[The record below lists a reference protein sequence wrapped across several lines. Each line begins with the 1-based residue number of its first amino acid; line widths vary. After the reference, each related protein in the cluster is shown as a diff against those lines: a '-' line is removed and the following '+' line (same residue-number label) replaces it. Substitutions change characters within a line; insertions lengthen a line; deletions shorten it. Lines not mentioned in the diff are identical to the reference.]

1 MAPKAHTNISQSQTS
16 NCPEIEHACD
26 DSSSQGK
33 RKMDTT
39 NHTSVQHDDDEETP
53 INTIEPNTKK
63 QKQTLS
69 TNTTNVSSSS
79 INDSDVSMGAITSSL
94 SGTTTIVEEPHQKS
108 QKPITLNFTDYES
121 WNAQQVVQLLT
132 SPKSLGGAGLSVEKV
147 KPLYEAGFD
156 GSSLH
161 NIVEDIMK
169 KDEYFAI
176 KAMTGSKDFTHISE
190 STCKTVVFWVLDQLI
205 VPNTKLLYYPTTTA
219 FGQIRSYTTTNWLKE
234 KEASTNDNDVT
245 SASSFSEPITLNLMD
260 YKKWNAQQVASVL
273 TSDESLGGAGLS
285 VEKVK
290 PLYEAGFDGSSL
302 HNIVEDIMKKDEYF
316 AIKAMTG
323 SKDFTHISES
333 TCKTVVFWVLDQLMT
348 RQYSLWQLE
357 PVSKQIKQKLGEP
370 IAKGG
375 ADLSLDQVSSL
386 DGKTLYSIAKD
397 VVYGSTGESVAVGNL
412 DLNLGTTV
420 GKWVTQFLQN
430 SIQVPLLK
438 FEHTKSSNYIP
449 DKYTNDTSDFSDEEL
464 LLLQKINELTLRDL
478 SHVHY
483 NLDRLIFDMMN
494 REQAIQSIIDLG
506 TTQYK
511 ASQLEKINKQ
521 DLTFL
526 IVKGGSGS
534 GKTRIV
540 SEAVKI
546 LSKAEPQHIFKNSS
560 VIYFNFTN
568 GFVLQ
573 NDVARDTAIIS
584 LISARIIY
592 SAFEDQGI
600 SRRLPKIDN
609 DYFLYELLRII
620 SSKLHEQLKV
630 EQSVPIPLILAFD
643 EYQRVTRINK
653 DLNTQLQHKI
663 GWYMR
668 NCQKRQGL
676 VLFPTFSGT
685 LLDSDAKFEP
695 TDYKITTL
703 PLPTLRK
710 EDIEKILIMQNLT
723 EFYVSKYQIF
733 WSIIGVVPRHLEW
746 AVKYAKEITNNTTIP
761 LETKISYI
769 YCNVVKEMYLI
780 YQPNDA
786 PDDIYR
792 YLSLLTLSG
801 FSYSTHKS
809 LKYEKNIEVLASE
822 GRIYKSNNH
831 IGLPLPAIDKL
842 SEFYTEIPKRLF
854 NDFIYTSAKPDW
866 EKFEEL
872 CLKTITCKLNYILKL
887 QHTKPKSTFT
897 IGELF
902 QGAHMPHK
910 LSQQTLMTNIDSK
923 AYFHYAE
930 VSQSISTSL
939 VKKNTDDNLITKAKP
954 NQQGI
959 DGFLPAFSLENEKKV
974 LFVVQNKFLK
984 DESQIRTLEPKQ
996 LCNHYKNALLDIEGY
1011 DVYVIIFSRKKVS
1024 DNTANNVNNGVISA
1038 ESKQTPCPK
1047 LILVSGDCF
1056 DDFFHPF
1063 IANILRK

>member
-1 MAPKAHTNISQSQTS
+1 MFYPTTTTFGQIRSYT
-16 NCPEIEHACD
+16 
-26 DSSSQGK
+26 
-33 RKMDTT
+33 TT
-39 NHTSVQHDDDEETP
+39 NWWKEKEA
-53 INTIEPNTKK
+53 
-63 QKQTLS
+63 S
-69 TNTTNVSSSS
+69 T
-79 INDSDVSMGAITSSL
+79 NDSDGTNTSAPS
-94 SGTTTIVEEPHQKS
+94 SSEQ
-108 QKPITLNFTDYES
+108 ITLNLMDYES
-121 WNAQQVVQLLT
+121 WNAQQVASVLT

-147 KPLYEAGFD
+147 KPLYEAGFK

-161 NIVEDIMK
+161 NIVGDIMK
-169 KDEYFAI
+169 KDEYYA
-176 KAMTGSKDFTHISE
+176 
-190 STCKTVVFWVLDQLI
+190 LDQL
-205 VPNTKLLYYPTTTA
+205 K
-219 FGQIRSYTTTNWLKE
+219 
-234 KEASTNDNDVT
+234 STYNKN
-245 SASSFSEPITLNLMD
+245 SIPQL
-260 YKKWNAQQVASVL
+260 
-273 TSDESLGGAGLS
+273 SD
-285 VEKVK
+285 
-290 PLYEAGFDGSSL
+290 
-302 HNIVEDIMKKDEYF
+302 
-316 AIKAMTG
+316 
-323 SKDFTHISES
+323 

-357 PVSKQIKQKLGEP
+357 PVIKQIKQKLGEP

-375 ADLSLDQVSSL
+375 ADLSLDQVSLL

-397 VVYGSTGESVAVGNL
+397 VVFGSTGECVAVENL

-430 SIQVPLLK
+430 NVQVPLLK
-438 FEHTKSSNYIP
+438 FEHTKSSKPNYIP
-449 DKYTNDTSDFSDEEL
+449 DKYTNNTSDFSDEEL
-464 LLLQKINELTLRDL
+464 LLLQEINELTLRDL
-478 SHVHY
+478 SHARY
-483 NLDRLIFDMMN
+483 NLDRLIFNMMN
-494 REQAIQSIIDLG
+494 REQAIQSIMDLG

-546 LSKAEPQHIFKNSS
+546 LSKAEPQYIFKNSA

-568 GFVLQ
+568 GFILQ
-573 NDVARDTAIIS
+573 HDFERDTAIIS
-584 LISARIIY
+584 LISARIIF

-600 SRRLPKIDN
+600 SRRLPKITN

-620 SSKLHEQLKV
+620 SLKLHEQLKV
-630 EQSVPIPLILAFD
+630 EQSIPIPLILAFD
-643 EYQRVTRINK
+643 EYQRVNRFNK
-653 DLNTQLQHKI
+653 DLNTQLKHKI

-668 NCQKRQGL
+668 NFQKRQGL
-676 VLFPTFSGT
+676 ILFPTFSGT

-703 PLPTLRK
+703 PLPTLRQ
-710 EDIEKILIMQNLT
+710 EDIEKILKEQNLT

-761 LETKISYI
+761 LETKISHI
-769 YCNVVKEMYLI
+769 YCNVVKELYLI

-786 PDDIYR
+786 PDIYR
-792 YLSLLTLSG
+792 YLSILTLSG

-854 NDFIYTSAKPDW
+854 NEFIYTSAKPDW

-897 IGELF
+897 VGELF
-902 QGAHMPHK
+902 QGAHMPQT
-910 LSQQTLMTNIDSK
+910 LSQLTLITKIGTKS
-923 AYFHYAE
+923 YFHYDE

-939 VKKNTDDNLITKAKP
+939 VKKNTNDNLITKAQP

-974 LFVVQNKFLK
+974 LFVVQNKFLN
-984 DESQIRTLEPKQ
+984 DDSQIRTLEPKQ

-1011 DVYVIIFSRKKVS
+1011 DVYVIIFARKKVS
-1024 DNTANNVNNGVISA
+1024 DNTAKCVNNGVIPT
-1038 ESKQTPCPK
+1038 EPKQTPCPK

-1056 DDFFHPF
+1056 NDFFHPF
-1063 IANILRK
+1063 IANILKPMEK